1 MRDVI
6 LPVMERAKDQ
16 ELNAG
21 EVEALD
27 MISKG
32 FEDLSMLN
40 SRLAYSTIVDLLLS
54 MNDNEQARDNLSM
67 TFRQRIS
74 GAGNAKPQAAS
85 AEQAARSPIADLLYG
100 RWLEGLRTR
109 WMGY

>member
-1 MRDVI
+1 MD
-6 LPVMERAKDQ
+6 RAKEQD
-16 ELNAG
+16 LDAA

-54 MNDNEQARDNLSM
+54 LNDNEQARDNLSM

-74 GAGNAKPQAAS
+74 GPNASKLPTPS
-85 AEQAARSPIADLLYG
+85 AEEASRSPIADLLYG
-100 RWLEGLRTR
+100 RWLEGIRTR